1 MEVLGSS
8 RGLAQ
13 GVLPWKHR
21 GRGGRNGGILSL
33 THGGRAAM
41 WARVYTHTHT
51 CCRAGG
57 VPRALHLYSPSQT
70 HTECCNAELIP
81 GAPNTHT

>member
-51 CCRAGG
+51 
-57 VPRALHLYSPSQT
+57 HLLQSWRGPKSSPPLLSLSDT
-70 HTECCNAELIP
+70 HRMLQC
-81 GAPNTHT
+81 